1 MADVATFILL
11 NLKSTTMK
19 RILSVLLLLLA
30 AQVSLA
36 QGVKI
41 ASHVTPEEYKTM
53 GELEKRLSDYV
64 NAAEASLKG
73 IKLNGGN
80 YAKYIASISISNKA
94 TDKLNNN
101 IAIAENDLPPA
112 ENAQSCTIC
121 GIGSARTCFKRILA
135 TLSNGQPLV
144 ITVVLVS
151 GGDCAQ
157 LTWN

>member
-1 MADVATFILL
+1 MDGVTFIEL

-19 RILSVLLLLLA
+19 KILSVLLLILT

-41 ASHVTPEEYKTM
+41 TSHVTAEEYKVM
-53 GELEKRLSDYV
+53 SDLEKRLSDYV
-64 NAAEASLKG
+64 DAAEASLKG

-80 YAKYIASISISNKA
+80 YAKYAASISINNKSG
-94 TDKLNNN
+94 DKLNNN
-101 IAIAENDLPPA
+101 IAIAETDLPPA

-121 GIGSARTCFKRILA
+121 GFGSARVCFKRIL
-135 TLSNGQPLV
+135 TILSNGQPLV
-144 ITVVLVS
+144 ITVTLVS
-151 GGDCAQ
+151 GGDCVQ